1 MVERDASSMI
11 QVGLDILN
19 TAVSAATKTLQ
30 AFLGDVVGA
39 EVGGNG
45 AAEGDEVEWWQHVG
59 FLSRP
64 AKPEKG
70 KRAAQSVILRQA
82 GNDVCIASRDLRG
95 LDLAGDLGYGETC
108 IYAAGEDGTGQAKIK
123 LCKDGTIAIYTKKGN
138 VSTGAGMILG
148 LDPVNDAIRITNA
161 KGYGIIIDG
170 DGVKLIAGSS
180 GMLLG
185 PDGSSLKSGG
195 RMAVDGTTITLG
207 NPLPTPMS
215 AALKGISGTMSSP
228 STKVLIE

>member
-1 MVERDASSMI
+1 MSERDPASMI

-19 TAVSAATKTLQ
+19 TAISATTKAVQ

-39 EVGGNG
+39 ERGGDG
-45 AAEGDEVEWWQHVG
+45 AADGDEVEWWQHVG

-64 AKPEKG
+64 SKPEKG
-70 KRAAQSVILRQA
+70 KQSAQAVILRQA
-82 GNDVCIASRDLRG
+82 GNDVVIASRDLRG

-108 IYAAGEDGTGQAKIK
+108 IYAAGEDGKGQAKIK

-161 KGYGIIIDG
+161 KGYGIVIDG

-180 GMLLG
+180 GMLLS
-185 PDGSSLKSGG
+185 PDGSSIKSGG
-195 RMAVDGTTITLG
+195 RLALDGTTITLG
-207 NPLPTPMS
+207 NPPPLPTNS
-215 AALKGISGTMSSP
+215 AIKGLSGVMGSP
-228 STKVLIE
+228 SIKVLIE

>member
-1 MVERDASSMI
+1 MTR
-11 QVGLDILN
+11 
-19 TAVSAATKTLQ
+19 
-30 AFLGDVVGA
+30 FLV
-39 EVGGNG
+39 
-45 AAEGDEVEWWQHVG
+45 EGDGATHKEI
-59 FLSRP
+59 
-64 AKPEKG
+64 AKELG
-70 KRAAQSVILRQA
+70 ISHQRVAQIEARAVLR
-82 GNDVCIASRDLRG
+82 LRRCFM
-95 LDLAGDLGYGETC
+95 LIGE
-108 IYAAGEDGTGQAKIK
+108 G
-123 LCKDGTIAIYTKKGN
+123 
-138 VSTGAGMILG
+138 V
-148 LDPVNDAIRITNA
+148 PVNDAIRITNA